1 MSNLSFNKLCPSHF
15 IVSNH
20 RVQAYKIMDFTSA
33 SVLISLTLLLL
44 LFLRRTIFVGMGDSE
59 TVVAS
64 APTMANYRAGYSSA
78 PAADGDFAASTGT
91 ADGTDA
97 MPQDANVDSVNM
109 ESIDV
114 KQETLTTV
122 LHGISENPNNLANT
136 SVDSSQPAYDSSV
149 NGNDVGETRT
159 VALTGVSEN
168 GVTDDVHQ
176 SVDGALSAEE
186 ERLWS
191 IVRANSLEFNA
202 WTALIE
208 ETEKMAVVS

>member
-1 MSNLSFNKLCPSHF
+1 
-15 IVSNH
+15 
-20 RVQAYKIMDFTSA
+20 
-33 SVLISLTLLLL
+33 
-44 LFLRRTIFVGMGDSE
+44 MGDSE
-59 TVVAS
+59 TVVTS
-64 APTMANYRAGYSSA
+64 APTMANYGAGYSSA

-91 ADGTDA
+91 ADETDA
-97 MPQDANVDSVNM
+97 MPQDANVDSVDVEN
-109 ESIDV
+109 IDV
-114 KQETLTTV
+114 KQEALTTAS
-122 LHGISENPNNLANT
+122 HGTSENPNNLANT

-149 NGNDVGETRT
+149 NGNDVGETET
-159 VALTGVSEN
+159 VALAGVGEN
-168 GVTDDVHQ
+168 GVSADDVNQ